1 MGVWGCNTPKTTPFP
16 SKNLHTSATPANRP
30 GMDYISTRGS
40 APALDFAGATLAGLA
55 SDGGLYVPRAWP
67 RFSQAEIA
75 AMAGLPYAEL
85 AQRIMQPFVGDS
97 VAPERLL
104 ELTRAAYGRFAHA
117 AVTPLKQF
125 DEQHWLLEL
134 FHGPTLA
141 FKDVALQLLGL
152 FFEEFL
158 AGGSQNLT
166 IVGATS
172 GDTGSAAIDAVA
184 GRAKVDIFMLHP
196 KGRVSDVQRRQM
208 TTVMAQNVHNIAV
221 EGASFDD
228 AQAMVKRMFND
239 PAMTGRFHIGAV
251 NSINWARL
259 MAQVVYYFAAALQLG
274 APHRKVAF
282 SVPTGNF
289 GDVFA
294 GYVAAQMGLPIERLI
309 VATNVNDILHRA
321 LSSGD
326 YSQGTVT
333 PTAAPSMDIQVSSNF
348 ERLLFDLNGRDGVA
362 LAAQMA
368 GFEATK
374 AMTLTNAQRE
384 GATALF
390 TSERADAD
398 DMARAIRWAWD
409 AAGDLIDPHTAIG
422 LHAARK
428 VAAKGLIDKAVPIV
442 TLATAHPAKF
452 PDAVER
458 ATGQRPE
465 LPKRVGDLF
474 EREERCVDLPGDY
487 AAVADYITA
496 HATARD

>member
-1 MGVWGCNTPKTTPFP
+1 
-16 SKNLHTSATPANRP
+16 
-30 GMDYISTRGS
+30 MDYISTRGS

-55 SDGGLYVPRAWP
+55 SDGGLYVPRTWP
-67 RFSQAEIA
+67 SFSAAEIA
-75 AMAGLPYAEL
+75 AMAGLPYAAL
-85 AQRIMQPFVGDS
+85 AQRIMQPFVEGS
-97 VAPERLL
+97 LSAEKLL
-104 ELTRAAYGRFAHA
+104 ELTTAAYGRFAHR
-117 AVTPLKQF
+117 AVTPLEQF
-125 DEQHWLLEL
+125 DEQNWLLEL

-152 FFEEFL
+152 LFEEFL
-158 AGGSQNLT
+158 GRSTQNLT

-208 TTVMAQNVHNIAV
+208 TTVLAPNVHNIAI
-221 EGASFDD
+221 EGTFDD

-239 PAMTGRFHIGAV
+239 PAMTGRFNIGAV

-259 MAQVVYYFAAALQLG
+259 MAQVVYYFAAGLQLG
-274 APHRKVAF
+274 APHRAVAF

-294 GYVAAQMGLPIERLI
+294 GYVAAKMGLPIAKLI

-321 LSSGD
+321 LSTGD

-348 ERLLFDLNGRDGVA
+348 ERLLFDVGGRDGQA

-368 GFEATK
+368 GFEASK
-374 AMTLTNAQRE
+374 SMQLTNAQRE
-384 GATALF
+384 GAAALF
-390 TSERADAD
+390 SSTRADAD
-398 DMARAIRWAWD
+398 DMSQAIRWAWENC
-409 AAGDLIDPHTAIG
+409 GELIDPHTAIG
-422 LHAARK
+422 LHAAR
-428 VAAKGLIDKAVPIV
+428 VAGLPREVPVV

-465 LPKRVGDLF
+465 LPARVGDLF
-474 EREERCVDLPGDY
+474 DREERCAELPGDY
-487 AAVADYITA
+487 GAIADYVA
-496 HATARD
+496 QHAVPKN